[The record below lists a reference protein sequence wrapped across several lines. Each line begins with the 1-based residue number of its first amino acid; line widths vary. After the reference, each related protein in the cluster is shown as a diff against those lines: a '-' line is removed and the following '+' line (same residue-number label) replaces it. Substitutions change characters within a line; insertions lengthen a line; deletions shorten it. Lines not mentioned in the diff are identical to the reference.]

1 MSLYQLGIAPLSP
14 LRRQFSSPLSGH
26 SLSPPPPSVGAD
38 ISEEEDEDEGIDDDD
53 ADGSRSEATDE
64 LTQDSRDV
72 LVERLTDLVQ
82 RLSRGDTSV
91 LHDGNISALHAKVD
105 EMETVL
111 AAKDRPAAAAAKRRS
126 RQQQP
131 RSRPVSGISSVGGGG
146 GAIDEQDPF
155 GIMSP
160 SWVMSHFYGAD
171 STHTSVLGGADK
183 GRDTG
188 KDGNAVDAVRPE
200 PGPRKI
206 SAEVAE
212 RIVQEAEQLC
222 AEMSEVVKSL
232 QDRRE
237 DQDEVQEAESD
248 LRHLRLQLK
257 AIEVQCLQYIP
268 PDADPELVQSIQNWK
283 ADWANLKKKWASR
296 RSTSFEGESFA
307 SVSSPPAR

>member
-111 AAKDRPAAAAAKRRS
+111 AAKRRS

-188 KDGNAVDAVRPE
+188 KDGDAVDAVRPD

-237 DQDEVQEAESD
+237 DIYTTYLLKERNVQ
-248 LRHLRLQLK
+248 L
-257 AIEVQCLQYIP
+257 
-268 PDADPELVQSIQNWK
+268 
-283 ADWANLKKKWASR
+283 
-296 RSTSFEGESFA
+296 
-307 SVSSPPAR
+307 SVSSSSKAASKNSRMKFRKPSRTLDTCVSS

>member
-26 SLSPPPPSVGAD
+26 SLSPPPPSAGGSHEAD
-38 ISEEEDEDEGIDDDD
+38 IEEEHFDDGIDDEDD
-53 ADGSRSEATDE
+53 GADGSRSEATDDE

-82 RLSRGDTSV
+82 RLSRGETSG
-91 LHDGNISALHAKVD
+91 GNISALHAKVD

-111 AAKDRPAAAAAKRRS
+111 AARDRPAAAKRRS
-126 RQQQP
+126 QQQQQPP
-131 RSRPVSGISSVGGGG
+131 RSRPVSGISSFGVGD
-146 GAIDEQDPF
+146 GAVDEQDPF

-171 STHTSVLGGADK
+171 STHTSVLGGD
-183 GRDTG
+183 RDHDPR
-188 KDGNAVDAVRPE
+188 KDGDAAVDAAVRPE

-237 DQDEVQEAESD
+237 ESD
-248 LRHLRLQLK
+248 AR
-257 AIEVQCLQYIP
+257 IS
-268 PDADPELVQSIQNWK
+268 PEKLTDKNAVTNTCFPV
-283 ADWANLKKKWASR
+283 AAS
-296 RSTSFEGESFA
+296 TQ
-307 SVSSPPAR
+307 PIY